1 MVSSAFGSI
10 GALAALGFVALG
22 SASAPRAR
30 SAERQLEDADLM
42 ALGYLVEARLDPQAM
57 LDMMRRFMTLKE
69 SDLPFYY
76 DYYQARPIT
85 QERAAAI
92 QASFNHLNLEG
103 QRFETGFK
111 EYQEI
116 SRGVKEIYRR

>member
-1 MVSSAFGSI
+1 M
-10 GALAALGFVALG
+10 
-22 SASAPRAR
+22 
-30 SAERQLEDADLM
+30 Q
-42 ALGYLVEARLDPQAM
+42 
-57 LDMMRRFMTLKE
+57 RFMTLKE

-92 QASFNHLNLEG
+92 QESFRRLNLED
-103 QRFETGFK
+103 QHFETGFR

-116 SRGVKEIYRR
+116 SRGVKDIYRR